1 MSRSRT
7 KAKQT
12 KAKKKS
18 KKKEPGKGVHWSKE
32 EVDTLMAL
40 IEKDMSVA
48 DIAQNLG
55 RPKKSVENKIYRERR
70 KQEKNAPKILR
81 KEHPKKTVVPL
92 FDVQE
97 TQVLHVESAVED
109 TVPTSKL
116 KAFWLWLLGIKGR

>member
-12 KAKKKS
+12 KAKKKP

-32 EVDTLMAL
+32 EVDTLMVL
-40 IEKDMSVA
+40 VEKDMSVA

-70 KQEKNAPKILR
+70 KQEKNASKILR
-81 KEHPKKTVVPL
+81 KEHPKKTA
-92 FDVQE
+92 VQE